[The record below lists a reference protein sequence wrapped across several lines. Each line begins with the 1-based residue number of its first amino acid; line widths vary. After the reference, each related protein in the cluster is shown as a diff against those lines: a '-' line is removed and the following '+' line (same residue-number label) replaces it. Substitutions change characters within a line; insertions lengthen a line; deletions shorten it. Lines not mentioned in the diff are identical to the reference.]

1 MLKKVVRGSVVMV
14 LAVAAAAATSFA
26 KDKADNKT
34 DNKEPVAWGMDSG
47 NSGCVIFKETQQID
61 SVMAPAGGAF
71 TTKTVK
77 MLEVLDAIHATL
89 PHKKYSETKQD
100 LDTLQQLSVQNHW
113 KYVKIPKKY
122 TPEQLAKAKTICA
135 VQ

>member
-1 MLKKVVRGSVVMV
+1 MLKKVVRGGVVMV
-14 LAVAAAAATSFA
+14 LAVAAAGATSFA
-26 KDKADNKT
+26 KDKADNQ
-34 DNKEPVAWGMDSG
+34 EPVAWGMDSG

-61 SVMAPAGGAF
+61 SVMAPSGGAF

-122 TPEQLAKAKTICA
+122 TPEQLAKAKTICG